1 MGTIQSNRRQEKKA
15 KLLTSKQSI
24 TKTSKFN
31 WIDHYRFSSQIT
43 SWTSGFSRKHFP
55 QKNEAHQM
63 PNKRKVEGPYSVT
76 LKPKF
81 AFYACQNIALSNSP
95 HLQTNNDLGSFG
107 SSAGTLTIQVPR
119 KCNINFLLMIVCNTS
134 SKEKVLRIIAER
146 IIKEDFLYPIKFSH
160 LVLPRE
166 FACSFYFFKG

>member
-1 MGTIQSNRRQEKKA
+1 MNLRIFAETFPTEMKP
-15 KLLTSKQSI
+15 SKCP
-24 TKTSKFN
+24 TKQKSKG
-31 WIDHYRFSSQIT
+31 HT
-43 SWTSGFSRKHFP
+43 VH
-55 QKNEAHQM
+55 
-63 PNKRKVEGPYSVT
+63 

-160 LVLPRE
+160 LVLRRE
-166 FACSFYFFKG
+166 FVCSFYFFKG